1 MSITIRSRG
10 RLPHW
15 ERENGTYFITF
26 RTAAAVSPEQIAAFR
41 LSRYTPDEIRER
53 VELALD
59 GCDRGDILRGPA
71 AEIVAS
77 SIPFGHN
84 RNYLLDTWCVMPNH
98 VHLLI
103 RIPQSRTLAGALQR
117 LKSFT
122 AHQLK
127 NLLRQPG
134 AIWEREYFVRLL
146 RPGQADTVRNYIL
159 NNPRK
164 AKLSNWPW
172 VGCIVAGETP
182 ALRKP

>member
-15 ERENGTYFITF
+15 ELDNGTYFITF

-41 LSRYTPDEIRER
+41 LSRYTPDEIRKQ

-59 GCDRGDILRGPA
+59 ACDRGHILRGSA
-71 AEIVAS
+71 AEIVAR
-77 SIPFGHN
+77 SIQFGHE
-84 RNYLLDTWCVMPNH
+84 RNYLLDSWCVMPNH

-103 RIPQSRTLAGALQR
+103 RIPQGKALAEALQR

-127 NLLRQPG
+127 KLLQQPG
-134 AIWEREYFVRLL
+134 AIWEREYFDRLL
-146 RPGQADTVRNYIL
+146 RPGQAESVRSYIL

-164 AKLSNWPW
+164 ANLSNWPW
-172 VGCIVAGETP
+172 VGSIVAGETP
-182 ALRKP
+182 ALQKP